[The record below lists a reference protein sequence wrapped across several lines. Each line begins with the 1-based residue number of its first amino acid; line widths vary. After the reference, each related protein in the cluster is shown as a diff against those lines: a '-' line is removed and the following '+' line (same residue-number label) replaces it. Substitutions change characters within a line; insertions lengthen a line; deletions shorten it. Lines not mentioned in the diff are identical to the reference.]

1 MAEPTIYGIA
11 DITRRIASLLRGESD
26 LQNVWIAGE
35 VSQCIQPRSGHLYF
49 TLKDDRAQLSC
60 VMWARTAGRHR
71 WLPEPGDQI
80 QALGKVDVYEVRGQY
95 QFIASRLIPAGRGS
109 LFAQFE
115 RLKARF
121 EQEGLFS
128 PDRKRPLPAYPQH
141 IGIVTSLE
149 ADALRDVLRTLQHRW
164 PVVEVVLF
172 PSLVQGN
179 EAPPALVR
187 ALQTAAAYHASRQ
200 PLDAVLLVRGGG
212 SAEDLWAFND
222 EGVVYAVAHHD
233 VPIVTGVGH
242 ETDFALVDFVSDVRA
257 STPTGAAMAVAP
269 DRAELIQ
276 ALTQVRGR
284 LQRRME
290 GAAHLRRARLEQLA
304 IRLRNAHPMQVLR
317 QRAQDLDY
325 LTARLER
332 AKVLAE
338 ERRQAELAAV
348 TARLT
353 SLNPFAVL
361 ERGYSLVRAANGQ
374 IVTQPEQVSYGERLQ
389 VQNQGGVFAVTRVE
403 EDMFDAPAGAE
414 GPARP

>member
-35 VSQCIQPRSGHLYF
+35 VSQFSQPSSGHLYF
-49 TLKDDRAQLSC
+49 TLKDDRAQLAC
-60 VMWARTAGRHR
+60 IMWASTARRHR

-80 QALGKVDVYEVRGQY
+80 QALGKVDVYEARGQY
-95 QFIASRLIPAGRGS
+95 QFIASRFIPAGRGS

-121 EQEGLFS
+121 AQEGLFRS
-128 PDRKRPLPAYPQH
+128 DRKRSLPAYPQR
-141 IGIVTSLE
+141 IGIVTSPE
-149 ADALRDVLRTLQHRW
+149 ADALRDVLRTLQNRW

-187 ALQTAAAYHASRQ
+187 ALQTAEAYHASRQ

-222 EGVVYAVAHHD
+222 EDVVYAVAHHA

-257 STPTGAAMAVAP
+257 STPTGAAMEVVP

-276 ALTQVRGR
+276 ALIQVRGR

-290 GAAHLRRARLEQLA
+290 GAANLRRARMEQLA

-317 QRAQDLDY
+317 QRTQDLDY

-332 AKVLAE
+332 AKALAG
-338 ERRQAELAAV
+338 ERRKAELAAV
-348 TARLT
+348 TARLA

-361 ERGYSLVRAANGQ
+361 ERGYSLVRTANGQ
-374 IVTQPEQVSYGERLQ
+374 IVTHPELVSYGERLQ

-414 GPARP
+414 GPAMP